1 MLAALET
8 EDGAWSDAQR
18 CIGHTIHPDRE
29 IGDRKYHRLF
39 TVPLLAEEDRQ
50 KKIEEVSTMLQ
61 ARLRDFQERLNKL
74 ESDLTD
80 LP

>member
-18 CIGHTIHPDRE
+18 CIGHAMHPDRE

-50 KKIEEVSTMLQ
+50 KKWEEVSETLKDH
-61 ARLRDFQERLNKL
+61 LREFQNKL
-74 ESDLTD
+74 EELEATLIN